1 MDPNALN
8 AALAALTA
16 NQQQQQQQFVLQQQ
30 QIQQQQDLLTALAN
44 RILAV
49 PVVGPPAAPVPPPA
63 AIIRATLDTD
73 VKFSGATEEIL
84 QDWLQLVNRKAL
96 AENWGDAEKRR
107 AAISSL
113 SGKALTW
120 QEEIGVNIPQ
130 WDDWINDLRGAFE
143 VQLTEGQWQVLV
155 EGRKQLPGE
164 SGCAYALDKVKL
176 CRRRATALTDAEL
189 TPYLIRGLYRP
200 EMRSVMMGNPPA
212 SINAFL
218 TEVRRLESIS
228 EPVTN
233 PSSVSTTTEENA
245 GNQETR
251 DSLFQAV
258 EALTNQVAVLTRT
271 VTRPNS
277 PGTGKPALKQVGFDR
292 RPPGSKNEV
301 QCYNCSG
308 YGHISRDCPL
318 PNPRG
323 SPVIEVDVF
332 RVGLVKAM
340 VDSGAK
346 NSVIRADLIRGRSVF
361 DLRVASRT
369 WRTLDYQIL
378 PLVGETSLVV
388 RFGGAVTDLNQV
400 LVMENAIFPMV
411 LGMDWIERSGAV
423 ICVKEGVAIVEVTR
437 GQKLKENDKDC
448 GYGKAVD
455 ELLVMGALVEE
466 EEVTPGVDPG
476 ELQLHVR
483 LKKKKG
489 IAASSVQFV
498 DAVTPKRRDGLWLIR
513 TNKSTRAGKEW
524 VTPECLVES
533 QDGRVLIPVVNLTTN
548 KLMVR
553 GSWCASIVAADQVFL
568 IGEEETTTIGALQ
581 PPSESPDCDDML
593 LIEKDVNIDPDLV
606 GKDRE
611 GLLDVIR
618 RHWRCFRSKKGL
630 TQLIEHRIETG
641 AANPVHSSPYRVSET
656 ERKVIQE
663 QVQKMRADGIV
674 TSSRSP
680 WSSSVVLVKKKNGEI
695 RFCVDYRRLNSVTVK
710 DVYPLPRIEDV
721 LDRLGGAQFF
731 TSLDLESGFWQVPMA
746 KEHQEK
752 TAFVT
757 PDGLFEFSRLPFG
770 LCGAPPTFQR
780 LMDRV
785 LDGLK
790 WTECLVYM
798 DDILVFGG
806 SLTEHN
812 ERLHRVLQAIGNAG
826 LTLNLRRYFPR
837 RELDW
842 QPDEGS
848 STDND
853 SLSGNEQQI
862 RTEDDKN
869 ANQSEFENDLETS
882 TSDTEFEED
891 EEIRT
896 RTGPVTTR
904 TGRQSRQPE
913 RFVAGVRR

>member
-30 QIQQQQDLLTALAN
+30 QIQQQQDLLTALTN

-73 VKFSGATEEIL
+73 VKFSGATEEML

-130 WDDWINDLRGAFE
+130 WDDWINGLRGAFE

-189 TPYLIRGLYRP
+189 TPYLIRGL
-200 EMRSVMMGNPPA
+200 
-212 SINAFL
+212 
-218 TEVRRLESIS
+218 IS

-233 PSSVSTTTEENA
+233 PSRVSTTTEENA
-245 GNQETR
+245 RNQETR

-277 PGTGKPALKQVGFDR
+277 PGRGKPALKQVGFDR

-346 NSVIRADLIRGRSVF
+346 NSVIRADLIRGRSIF

-388 RFGGAVTDLNQV
+388 RFGGTVTDLNQV

-437 GQKLKENDKDC
+437 GQKLKENDKGC

-466 EEVTPGVDPG
+466 EEVTPGVDQG
-476 ELQLHVR
+476 ELQLDSEFEE
-483 LKKKKG
+483 KKG

-498 DAVTPKRRDGLWLIR
+498 EAVTPKRRDGLWLIR
-513 TNKSTRAGKEW
+513 TNKSTRSGKEW

-533 QDGRVLIPVVNLTTN
+533 QDGRVLIPV
-548 KLMVR
+548 
-553 GSWCASIVAADQVFL
+553 
-568 IGEEETTTIGALQ
+568 TTTIGALQ
-581 PPSESPDCDDML
+581 PTSESPDCDDML

-663 QVQKMRADGIV
+663 QVQKMPADGIV

-680 WSSSVVLVKKKNGEI
+680 WSSSVVLVKKNNGEI

-757 PDGLFEFSRLPFG
+757 TDGLFEFSRLPFG

-780 LMDRV
+780 LINRV

-812 ERLHRVLQAIGNAG
+812 KRLHRVLQAIGNAG

-837 RELDW
+837 CELDW
-842 QPDEGS
+842 QPDEGG
-848 STDND
+848 STDDD
-853 SLSGNEQQI
+853 SLSGNEQQV

>member
-1 MDPNALN
+1 MNRPHCRCGVGSCLKCVCSKGNQLCDENCFCFSQRCSNRRSEEFLDAQEAVGVELGDMDPNALN

-130 WDDWINDLRGAFE
+130 WDDWINGLRGAFE

-318 PNPRG
+318 PNPRW
-323 SPVIEVDVF
+323 P
-332 RVGLVKAM
+332 
-340 VDSGAK
+340 
-346 NSVIRADLIRGRSVF
+346 
-361 DLRVASRT
+361 
-369 WRTLDYQIL
+369 
-378 PLVGETSLVV
+378 
-388 RFGGAVTDLNQV
+388 
-400 LVMENAIFPMV
+400 
-411 LGMDWIERSGAV
+411 
-423 ICVKEGVAIVEVTR
+423 
-437 GQKLKENDKDC
+437 
-448 GYGKAVD
+448 
-455 ELLVMGALVEE
+455 
-466 EEVTPGVDPG
+466 
-476 ELQLHVR
+476 
-483 LKKKKG
+483 
-489 IAASSVQFV
+489 
-498 DAVTPKRRDGLWLIR
+498 
-513 TNKSTRAGKEW
+513 
-524 VTPECLVES
+524 
-533 QDGRVLIPVVNLTTN
+533 TT
-548 KLMVR
+548 
-553 GSWCASIVAADQVFL
+553 
-568 IGEEETTTIGALQ
+568 
-581 PPSESPDCDDML
+581 
-593 LIEKDVNIDPDLV
+593 
-606 GKDRE
+606 
-611 GLLDVIR
+611 
-618 RHWRCFRSKKGL
+618 
-630 TQLIEHRIETG
+630 
-641 AANPVHSSPYRVSET
+641 
-656 ERKVIQE
+656 
-663 QVQKMRADGIV
+663 
-674 TSSRSP
+674 
-680 WSSSVVLVKKKNGEI
+680 
-695 RFCVDYRRLNSVTVK
+695 
-710 DVYPLPRIEDV
+710 
-721 LDRLGGAQFF
+721 
-731 TSLDLESGFWQVPMA
+731 
-746 KEHQEK
+746 
-752 TAFVT
+752 
-757 PDGLFEFSRLPFG
+757 
-770 LCGAPPTFQR
+770 AP
-780 LMDRV
+780 
-785 LDGLK
+785 
-790 WTECLVYM
+790 
-798 DDILVFGG
+798 
-806 SLTEHN
+806 
-812 ERLHRVLQAIGNAG
+812 GNASAD
-826 LTLNLRRYFPR
+826 P
-837 RELDW
+837 
-842 QPDEGS
+842 
-848 STDND
+848 
-853 SLSGNEQQI
+853 SG
-862 RTEDDKN
+862 
-869 ANQSEFENDLETS
+869 
-882 TSDTEFEED
+882 
-891 EEIRT
+891 
-896 RTGPVTTR
+896 
-904 TGRQSRQPE
+904 QSRQ
-913 RFVAGVRR
+913 